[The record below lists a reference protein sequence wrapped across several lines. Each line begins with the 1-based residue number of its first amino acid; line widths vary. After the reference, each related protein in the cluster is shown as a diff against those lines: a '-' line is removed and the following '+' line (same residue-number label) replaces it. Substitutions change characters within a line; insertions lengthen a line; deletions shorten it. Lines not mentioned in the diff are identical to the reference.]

1 MYKPGTAIAT
11 LLFLISGQALAQDDE
26 TGFYLGAGLGDFSAD
41 VDSLDDAD
49 DVDFDSDEDAKKIYA
64 GWQFNPFVA
73 VQLDYTDFGESS
85 AAVDLLDIRTDTK
98 GLAPVVV
105 GTLPLGPVEL
115 FAKAGVIF
123 YDVEI
128 DTPDDTLIDNSGED
142 AVVGIGAGL
151 TLFERLSLK
160 AEYERIDIEEFD
172 DADSVWIMAD
182 WRF

>member
-1 MYKPGTAIAT
+1 
-11 LLFLISGQALAQDDE
+11 LISGQALAQDDE

-49 DVDFDSDEDAKKIYA
+49 DVDFDSDEDATKIYA

-172 DADSVWIMAD
+172 DADSVWITAD